1 MTTARP
7 RELPAHSGG
16 FSLVELIIALM
27 VMGLV
32 LVAVFSTFFRSQKVG
47 QTMSTAVNLRQGV
60 RGANQLLERELRMA
74 GSGWGRIALDR
85 YKPGGTD
92 SVFAVNFGPGGAA
105 QCDSISLIGGW
116 TAATTLR
123 AGMATPST
131 SLPVTS
137 TTGFAV
143 NDLVVV
149 TNGSSAH
156 MFLVTAVQTS
166 PGLLSNSSSSSYNP
180 PTGATLAN
188 WPASGYGAGAQVYRA
203 TWVSYKIDSTTFRR
217 SALVRR
223 EFGGTPQLVA
233 YDVSGFQVR
242 YRMQDGSTTRSP
254 ADLDMVDEIVP
265 VLWTRLVVR
274 GRATRVDSVW
284 AAVRPRTF

>member
-1 MTTARP
+1 MTTRP
-7 RELPAHSGG
+7 RNRLTRANGFTLIELM
-16 FSLVELIIALM
+16 IALS
-27 VMGLV
+27 VLALV
-32 LVAVFSTFFRSQKVG
+32 LVAVFSTFFRSQRVG
-47 QTMSTAVNLRQGV
+47 QTMSAAVNLRQGV

-74 GSGWGRIALDR
+74 GSGWGLIALDR

-92 SVFAVNFGPGGAA
+92 SVFAVNFGSGGAA

-123 AGMATPST
+123 AVMVSPWSG
-131 SLPVTS
+131 LPVTS
-137 TTGFAV
+137 TAGFAV

-149 TNGSSAH
+149 TNGASAH
-156 MFLVTAVQTS
+156 MFQVTAVQAS
-166 PGLLSNSSSSSYNP
+166 PALLSDASSSSYNP
-180 PTGATLAN
+180 PTGNNLAN
-188 WPASGYGAGAQVYRA
+188 WPGSGYAAGAQVYRVS
-203 TWVSYKIDSTTFRR
+203 WVSYKIDSTTFRR

-223 EFGGTPQLVA
+223 EFGGTAQLVA

-254 ADLDMVDEIVP
+254 ADIHMVDEIVP
-265 VLWTRLVVR
+265 VLWTRLAVR
-274 GRATRVDSVW
+274 GRATQVDSVW